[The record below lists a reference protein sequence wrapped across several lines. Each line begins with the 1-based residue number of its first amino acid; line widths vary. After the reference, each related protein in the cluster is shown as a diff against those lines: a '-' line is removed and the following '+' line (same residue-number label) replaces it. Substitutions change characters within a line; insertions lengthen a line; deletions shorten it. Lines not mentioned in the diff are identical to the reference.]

1 MIQIRTNQTKL
12 IQTAMQTKEENEE
25 PVMEEELIN
34 ESSTASPWY
43 LQPRQRRYYNLKS
56 LDKNSF
62 VFTRV
67 KPKHDVIPELG
78 ESQESS
84 SNTSTTTRSR
94 KRKSTGDANNK
105 SCDGSVNLS
114 QLSGKTLKN
123 NDLNVEQNECS
134 SNGTDVSNHSEVVTT
149 KKKRTKTTN
158 VKSEQKVM
166 NTRSGNRSSQRIAS
180 KVI

>member
-25 PVMEEELIN
+25 PVIEEELIN

-67 KPKHDVIPELG
+67 KPRHDVIPELD

-94 KRKSTGDANNK
+94 KRKSTGDASNE
-105 SCDGSVNLS
+105 SCNESLNS
-114 QLSGKTLKN
+114 SGKNLKN

-134 SNGTDVSNHSEVVTT
+134 SKGTDVLNHSEVVAT
-149 KKKRTKTTN
+149 KKKRIKTTN
-158 VKSEQKVM
+158 IKSEPKVI

-180 KVI
+180 KVN

>member
-1 MIQIRTNQTKL
+1 
-12 IQTAMQTKEENEE
+12 MQVKEENEE
-25 PVMEEELIN
+25 TVIGKELIN

-67 KPKHDVIPELG
+67 KPRHEVTPHLD

-84 SNTSTTTRSR
+84 SNTSTTNRSR
-94 KRKSTGDANNK
+94 KRKSTGDTNNE
-105 SCDGSVNLS
+105 SCDGSVNSS

-123 NDLNVEQNECS
+123 NDLNVEQNECA
-134 SNGTDVSNHSEVVTT
+134 SNGTDVSNHSEAVTT
-149 KKKRTKTTN
+149 KKKRIKTTTI
-158 VKSEQKVM
+158 KSEPKVI